1 MSPRSP
7 FYRPYLAEAADLTR
21 IPGTPGLLLARIA
34 AMLRRRLIPGSAV
47 AALSV
52 LLLAASAQPAA
63 LAGFEESVGKAVQDW
78 RVPSLAVA
86 GVHDGRVVVNKGYGT
101 CRA

>member
-1 MSPRSP
+1 
-7 FYRPYLAEAADLTR
+7 
-21 IPGTPGLLLARIA
+21 
-34 AMLRRRLIPGSAV
+34 MLRRRLIPGSAV

-52 LLLAASAQPAA
+52 LLLAASAAAQPAA
-63 LAGFEESVGKAVQDW
+63 LAEFEESVGKAVQDW